1 MEAKILLI
9 HVGQRTQHGERVKG
23 ACSFNVELD
32 QLTTQWQVML
42 DWGRVPIWGAFQV
55 QRTQSKIMLLPKK
68 KKEAG
73 GLAECDRKLEWGIE
87 DKHNE

>member
-42 DWGRVPIWGAFQV
+42 DWGRVPI
-55 QRTQSKIMLLPKK
+55 
-68 KKEAG
+68 
-73 GLAECDRKLEWGIE
+73 
-87 DKHNE
+87 